1 MRSGTAGT
9 IDLASIFLV
18 YGSGRSGDPY
28 SQSQSN
34 TTVHFF
40 SGKREFPDVTIT
52 SDSCDIK
59 CVFDL
64 IDEGE

>member
-40 SGKREFPDVTIT
+40 LAKENFLMSPSHPIHV
-52 SDSCDIK
+52 DIK